1 MSVRGAHVVVAGGGL
16 AGIAAAVEASAR
28 GARVTL
34 VERRP
39 FLGGKAFSFTEPRTG
54 VQVDNGQHVHLGCCT
69 AYMALLARLGSIG
82 LTRMQPRLHVDVR
95 DRAGVHGVLAAQR
108 LPPPLH
114 MGPSFARYGLLS
126 TGERARALRAL
137 LAIAAL
143 GADGRDALDDVS
155 FGDWLR
161 AHGQRDA
168 AIERFWDVIVLPTCN
183 DRSDRVSAALA
194 SFVIIEGLMRTRGGA
209 AMGLSMVGLS
219 QLVDDPARRLLHA
232 AGGAVLTGA
241 AVTHARA
248 GGVTLDNGRDIDADA
263 VVLALPPLPARA
275 ACPEA
280 LPVDPALGNAPIVNV
295 HLWYDRPVLDR
306 IVLAVVDSPV
316 QWMFDR
322 TAITGEGGPGQ
333 HVALSISGAHAEMGV
348 PRADLAAAMDQEV
361 RALFPGTRAAL
372 QASAVTKD
380 ARATFAPSPG
390 QASRRP
396 GAATP
401 MEGVALAG
409 TWTATGW
416 PATMEGAVRSGL
428 AAVDVLDGTLV
439 GRRR

>member
-1 MSVRGAHVVVAGGGL
+1 MRGARVVVAGGGL
-16 AGIAAAVEASAR
+16 AGIAAAVEASSR

-39 FLGGKAFSFTEPRTG
+39 FLGGKAFSFTDPGTG
-54 VQVDNGQHVHLGCCT
+54 VQIDNGQHVHLGCCT
-69 AYMALLARLGSIG
+69 AYMHLLSRLGSIG
-82 LTRMQPRLHVDVR
+82 LTRIQPALHVDVR
-95 DRAGVHGVLAAQR
+95 DRAGRYGVLAARR

-126 TGERARALRAL
+126 AGERARALGAL

-143 GADGRDALDDVS
+143 GGKGRDALDDVS

-168 AIERFWDVIVLPTCN
+168 AIERFWDVVILPTCN

-194 SFVIIEGLMRTRGGA
+194 SFVITEGLMRTRGGA
-209 AMGLSMVGLS
+209 AIGWSMVGLS
-219 QLVDDPARRLLHA
+219 QLVDPPTRWLLRRT
-232 AGGAVLTGA
+232 GGEAITGA
-241 AVTHARA
+241 AVTAAAADR
-248 GGVTLDNGRDIDADA
+248 VTLGDGREIAADA
-263 VVLALPPLPARA
+263 VVLALPPSRARA
-275 ACPEA
+275 ACPGA
-280 LPVDPALGNAPIVNV
+280 LPVDPDLGEAPIVNV

-306 IVLAVVDSPV
+306 TVLAVVDSPV

-322 TAITGEGGPGQ
+322 TAITGEGVPGQ
-333 HVALSISGAHAEMGV
+333 HIALSMSGAYAEMGV
-348 PRADLAAAMDQEV
+348 PRAELAEAMDREV

-372 QASAVTKD
+372 LSSAVTKD

-401 MEGVALAG
+401 VPGVALAG

-428 AAVDVLDGTLV
+428 AAVDSLAGT
-439 GRRR
+439 RAEDD